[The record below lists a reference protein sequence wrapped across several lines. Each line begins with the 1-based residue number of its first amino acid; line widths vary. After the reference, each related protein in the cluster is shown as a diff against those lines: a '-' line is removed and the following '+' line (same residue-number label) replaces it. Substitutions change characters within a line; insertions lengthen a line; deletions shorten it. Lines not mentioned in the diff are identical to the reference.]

1 MGKLGSAIE
10 LLLSVDLSPR
20 NLLKMPFP
28 GGLGG
33 VVDGGG
39 LLSGTGGMG
48 LGGVATS
55 FLIVFFLS
63 PFVGGLGG
71 FLEEFR

>member
-1 MGKLGSAIE
+1 VGKLGSAIE

-48 LGGVATS
+48 LGGGATS
-55 FLIVFFLS
+55 FLIVS
-63 PFVGGLGG
+63 FVGGLGG